1 MSDQAQFWWDPE
13 DLDIGRWQPEVE
25 PILDRTRM
33 ARDRGRFPQ
42 SLLLVGPKS
51 LGRELAAVRMA
62 AMLTCPDSGGP
73 WCDCGS
79 CSRVY
84 RGNHPDVVGVFR
96 RINKNTGKLKKHICI
111 EWIRDIVETAPSK
124 PYEGKKRVWIFSG
137 AEPADLGA
145 EAANAF
151 LKVLE
156 EPPAHVVFILLAA
169 NPMAVLPTI
178 RSRCQQLALPGTV
191 AVAHRLADK
200 SLPPELIESVVGGSR
215 VAEAAGIVREAL
227 GRGLE
232 GETRQLLRLP
242 YALPDGMPPFAA
254 VAAVAVNMAAEAES
268 EAAGE
273 ELSRLAADLLA
284 VERRA
289 RALNLNAK
297 GQMVSSLLRWQ
308 RELGA

>member
-1 MSDQAQFWWDPE
+1 V
-13 DLDIGRWQPEVE
+13 R
-25 PILDRTRM
+25 
-33 ARDRGRFPQ
+33 
-42 SLLLVGPKS
+42 
-51 LGRELAAVRMA
+51 LAAVEA
-62 AMLTCPDSGGP
+62 ATILVCESASALWSENGCAERIREG
-73 WCDCGS
+73 
-79 CSRVY
+79 V
-84 RGNHPDVVGVFR
+84 HPDVMAVLPRGAKQ
-96 RINKNTGKLKKHICI
+96 IITIAQ
-111 EWIRDIVETAPSK
+111 IREIVDSAASR
-124 PYEGKKRVWIFSG
+124 PYEGERRVWIIDG
-137 AEPADLGA
+137 IEAGHLGA

-156 EPPAHVVFILLAA
+156 EPPEHVVFILLAA

-178 RSRCQQLALPGTV
+178 LSRCQQLALPGMM
-191 AVAHRLADK
+191 AVAH
-200 SLPPELIESVVGGSR
+200 SLTGDSPLPELGGTSVVGG
-215 VAEAAGIVREAL
+215 VPGETVGMIHNAL
-227 GRGLE
+227 ATGLK

-242 YALPDGMPPFAA
+242 YALPDGTPPFAA

>member
-1 MSDQAQFWWDPE
+1 MQATWWE
-13 DLDIGRWQPEVE
+13 SNL
-25 PILDRTRM
+25 LDRERWGELVTPALERLVR
-33 ARDRGRFPQ
+33 ARDRDRLPHAV
-42 SLLLVGPKS
+42 LMVGPAG
-51 LGRELAAVRMA
+51 LGRELAAVEA
-62 AMLTCPDSGGP
+62 AVLLTCEGMSEP
-73 WCDCGS
+73 WGNGS
-79 CSRVY
+79 CADRV
-84 RGNHPDVVGVFR
+84 RDGVHPDVQAVLP
-96 RINKNTGKLKKHICI
+96 TGAKQIIKIAQVR
-111 EWIRDIVETAPSK
+111 EIVKSAAGR
-124 PYEGKKRVWIFSG
+124 PYEGDRRVWILDGVEAGHF
-137 AEPADLGA
+137 GA

-178 RSRCQQLALPGTV
+178 LSRCQQLSLPGNL
-191 AVAHRLADK
+191 AVTHSLADDI
-200 SLPPELIESVVGGSR
+200 LLPELGWTIFSEDGRG
-215 VAEAAGIVREAL
+215 EAVEMIRNAL
-227 GRGLE
+227 ETGLE
-232 GETRQLLRLP
+232 GETRSLLRLP
-242 YALPDGMPPFAA
+242 YALPDGAPPFAA

-308 RELGA
+308 RELGG